1 MALLTNYEDGKV
13 THTALA
19 VRYSLGAKVNDTY
32 YEVHRYTT
40 KTWSYYGLD
49 YATAIACRNTITGLG
64 YLKRTF
70 YLWRLD
76 ANGQPVKDDAIMMP
90 DAVEVVHDDGAMWH
104 VDVQVNEDDMMY
116 TDDLMTD
123 PSLLDWPPIS
133 SWDYDEDTTP

>member
-49 YATAIACRNTITGLG
+49 YATALDCRADMETL
-64 YLKRTF
+64 LKRTF
-70 YLWRLD
+70 YLWHID
-76 ANGQPVKDDAIMMP
+76 ANGEPVKDDAVMMP
-90 DAVEVVHDDGAMWH
+90 DAVEAVHDDGHMWH
-104 VDVQVNEDDMMY
+104 VDVQVNEDDMTY
-116 TDDLMTD
+116 TDNPSTD
-123 PSLLDWPPIS
+123 FALLNWPLTG
-133 SWDYDEDTTP
+133 DYAEDS